1 VICVLLL
8 PVAPTT
14 LFNGKIIAPFVP
26 AALA

>member
-1 VICVLLL
+1 VIRVLLL

-26 AALA
+26 AAPA